1 MTVPCKCARVP
12 RNPTPD
18 PALAGALKRLRS
30 EREMTQE
37 SVAYRAGIAVGS
49 LAKIETA
56 RTVPS
61 WDTVRRIADAL
72 DVTLEELAR
81 LVEAER

>member
-1 MTVPCKCARVP
+1 MTAACKGARVP

-18 PALAGALKRLRS
+18 EALARALKRLRA

-37 SVAYRAGIAVGS
+37 AVAYRAGIAVGS

-61 WDTVRRIADAL
+61 WDTVRRIAQAL
-72 DVTLEELAR
+72 DTSLVELAKA
-81 LVEAER
+81 VEAEG